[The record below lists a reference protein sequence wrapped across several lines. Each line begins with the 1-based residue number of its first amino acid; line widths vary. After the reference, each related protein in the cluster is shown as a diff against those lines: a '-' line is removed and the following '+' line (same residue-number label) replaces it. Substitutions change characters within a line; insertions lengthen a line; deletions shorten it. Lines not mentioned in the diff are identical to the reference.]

1 MDENRARRVADSLR
15 DRGIDAHLETSGIDV
30 FGVRVVLTGGREAIW
45 GNEGTT
51 ALEAVVLLDGDL
63 VGFIPEIP
71 GSAAFD
77 EAQVIDAIARAD
89 YDDPVGRELPEA
101 PPPAPPL
108 AREGGLFRRFRG
120 GFRYDSELC
129 PAGQVAARAKS
140 IRSTDLPRPTRTVA
154 TISGGNRPCSTTPGV
169 DDRRAAS
176 SAGSSTGPW

>member
-1 MDENRARRVADSLR
+1 MDENRARRVADALR

-45 GNEGTT
+45 GNEGTS
-51 ALEAVVLLDGDL
+51 ALEAVVMLDGDL

-89 YDDPVGRELPEA
+89 YDDPVGKELPEA

-120 GFRYDSELC
+120 GFRYDSELRQSGRG
-129 PAGQVAARAKS
+129 AGE
-140 IRSTDLPRPTRTVA
+140 
-154 TISGGNRPCSTTPGV
+154 V
-169 DDRRAAS
+169 DPVD
-176 SAGSSTGPW
+176 